1 MTTRIV
7 TEYTVDEV
15 VKQLTVA
22 GEIDEQTVQVTYT
35 NLRNPETVTEKA
47 IKDIQKEY
55 PRGIVIVGNVTTVT
69 KKYSMEDEFFYANA
83 KEEIIE

>member
-1 MTTRIV
+1 MITRTV
-7 TEYTVDEV
+7 TEYTVDAV

-22 GEIDEQTVQVTYT
+22 GEIDEQTVQTTYT

-55 PRGIVIVGNVTTVT
+55 PRGIVFVGNVTTVT
-69 KKYSMEDEFFYANA
+69 KKYSMGDEFFYANA

>member
-1 MTTRIV
+1 MITRTV
-7 TEYTVDEV
+7 TEYTVDAV

-22 GEIDEQTVQVTYT
+22 GEIAEQTVQVTYT

-55 PRGIVIVGNVTTVT
+55 PRGIVIVGNVTAVT
-69 KKYSMEDEFFYANA
+69 KKYSMGDEFFYANA

>member
-1 MTTRIV
+1 MITRTV
-7 TEYTVDEV
+7 TQYTVDAV
-15 VKQLTVA
+15 VKSLTVA
-22 GEIDEQTVQVTYT
+22 GEIDEKTVQATYT

-69 KKYSMEDEFFYANA
+69 KKYSVEDEFFYANA

>member
-1 MTTRIV
+1 MITRTV
-7 TEYTVDEV
+7 TEYTVDAV

-22 GEIDEQTVQVTYT
+22 GEIDEQTVQATYT

-55 PRGIVIVGNVTTVT
+55 PQGTVFVGNVTTVA